1 VYPLR
6 LALPHRPGRVARVS
20 GSMVCPGSVLLREK
34 QLYSLSVCR
43 RSKAAPHL
51 YLYRLTAPP
60 GYIFE
65 APVSR
70 LTAPDK

>member
-1 VYPLR
+1 
-6 LALPHRPGRVARVS
+6 
-20 GSMVCPGSVLLREK
+20 MVCPGSVLLREK